1 MSYIRIL
8 LVLALAA
15 SVAFAREK
23 VELNL
28 TNVTIEEFL
37 KVVSKIYN
45 KNILLTEKIN
55 GNIDFL
61 GTAPI
66 YKDELDD
73 VLLTVL
79 EARGYTLV
87 QSGSFLKVVRASV
100 AARENLPIV
109 KSLSGQK
116 LMVTKAIKL
125 EDQNI
130 EIVIQ
135 KIRHLLSPSARVATM
150 RETNTLLLTEYPQ
163 NIQTAVEAIEILS
176 RDTKK
181 DVAFIEI
188 KNANIEGV
196 YAQVLGIVKAKDNQ
210 AVLTNQYTI
219 LKNSGSNSLIVVG
232 TQAQIAFVR
241 RIARELD
248 VKEDLGTP
256 QAEIVRL
263 IHTDAA
269 SVAKTVSDLMAK
281 ALANAKIK
289 PIVSSDEEMNALIVI
304 AMLDDVKKIKELV
317 KDLDVP
323 RQQVY
328 VKATIVELNND
339 DALKMG
345 VDYGVSIAGG
355 DAGAGIY
362 GIGLSLAK
370 KGTARSDQMLL
381 KALNNGHETAFALDV
396 GLQFLSSKGV
406 AQTLSEPSIIC
417 VNNKQSDIYVGKTIS
432 FQTASNT
439 QTTGGTVNSYSRQDV
454 GLTLTVKPR
463 ISSRDLVALEVSAQL
478 ENVAGTGTDGQ
489 PITTK
494 SKVKTNAIVKNGE
507 PVILG
512 GLVRED
518 ESQAKEGIPYLSDI
532 PFLGRFFRFG
542 SNSKLKQN
550 LLVIV
555 TPYII
560 SKEQD
565 LLDLRKRLLEKEEL
579 KSKVLQQIFEGQ

>member
-269 SVAKTVSDLMAK
+269 GVAKTVSDLMAK